1 MALWDWLGKVK
12 WRSIIGWEGLI
23 DAQISWEGLGGA
35 VGLAGK
41 G

>member
-1 MALWDWLGKVK
+1 MTLWDWLGRVR
-12 WRSIIGWEGLI
+12 WRCGIG
-23 DAQISWEGLGGA
+23 WEGLGGA